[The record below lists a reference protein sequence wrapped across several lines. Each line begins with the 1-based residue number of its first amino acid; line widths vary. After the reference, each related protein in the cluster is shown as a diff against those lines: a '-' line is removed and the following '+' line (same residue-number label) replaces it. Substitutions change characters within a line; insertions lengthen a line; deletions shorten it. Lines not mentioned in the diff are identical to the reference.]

1 MSFWNKI
8 KIRATHFF
16 IWENS
21 QVMEKKIFNSTLV
34 IAFSFMVA
42 MLIYNAIFGTL
53 VLIGLVLFV
62 IVGLGI
68 CYYLLRKRN
77 QFKQAYYLFGA
88 FTYPVL
94 AINFFNND
102 GIDGPTFYIFLLFHL
117 IILSISPIRGYLS
130 WSLINGASFLLLYY
144 IGVFHEDLIPQ
155 IYPNKGVVFLD
166 HAITY
171 LACLTGIGF
180 MVATLKEF
188 YRSEKNKVK
197 EKTNELTRM
206 NRSLAK
212 TSSQKD
218 KIITIISHDLKNPL
232 QSIMQTLELINKG
245 DLPPEEMKFIHE
257 ELLKIT
263 TRTYNMMENILD
275 WSSFELKNKSTRVKE
290 IRLQELFE
298 DTLEIL
304 KVIAK
309 QKSISLLIQF
319 KKNPLVRIE
328 TDRLLLILRNLVQNA
343 IKFTPTGG
351 QVSLE
356 IDSRNE
362 WVSISIRDNGI
373 GISQD
378 RLTKIF
384 EQDIK
389 STYGTENEK
398 GTGMG
403 LHLCFQ
409 NAEKLGG
416 NIDVVSEEGSGSSFT
431 LTFPDGLSI

>member
-1 MSFWNKI
+1 
-8 KIRATHFF
+8 
-16 IWENS
+16 
-21 QVMEKKIFNSTLV
+21 MEKKIFNSTLV

-62 IVGLGI
+62 IIGLGI

-275 WSSFELKNKSTRVKE
+275 WSSFELKNKFTRVKE

-328 TDRLLLILRNLVQNA
+328 TDRLLLILRNLIQNA

-356 IDSRNE
+356 IDSRKE